1 MILSFLA
8 IEDTTVDVDFDGRQ
22 IRVQQA
28 ISGGRIE
35 VPKSGHGRTVYM
47 SKQLAQTLR
56 RVLRDRTEQKLKLG
70 WRDLPEWVFANQQGG
85 PFDPNNVRKAFR
97 RALKAARLPQHFHP
111 HCLRHTFASLLLQQG
126 ESPAFVQQ
134 QLGHSSIKLTVDTYG
149 RWLPLGSADAID
161 RLDSGTPGSRLVA
174 NPPSDLV
181 LGAEVTEKVGSPGW
195 TRTSDILI
203 NSQALY
209 RLSYRGVRAGLR
221 IDSI

>member
-1 MILSFLA
+1 M
-8 IEDTTVDVDFDGRQ
+8 
-22 IRVQQA
+22 QQA

-85 PFDPNNVRKAFR
+85 RSTRTTSVRR
-97 RALKAARLPQHFHP
+97 SSVPSRPPGCLSTST

-203 NSQALY
+203 NSGGPGNPGPPV
-209 RLSYRGVRAGLR
+209 LSPT
-221 IDSI
+221 ST